1 MFKFE
6 GQSKGAQLGP
16 YRYHADGIIYFGQWR
31 VFKYIFRMVLLMGK
45 ELFIFQMVQYL
56 KEALLMGK
64 VLEKAD

>member
-1 MFKFE
+1 MFRFE

-31 VFKYIFRMVLLMGK
+31 VFRYVFRMVLLMEK

-56 KEALLMGK
+56 KEDLLMGK
-64 VLEKAD
+64 ALEKGD